1 MQEFHDIWEP
11 ILQALAEHVNSSTIM
26 KLWFNPLQLA
36 AFSDTTAVIIAESN
50 LKKNI
55 IINRH
60 KQILLDTF
68 ESTLGF
74 PVDVCILSDDP
85 EKIDREALQHDV
97 SMGFTADMLT
107 AKYARDPETEAA
119 AAQENTAVHAEPL
132 TSSSTASA
140 DTTVTPTAAP
150 AVHIRTQH
158 TEVPNTFHDT
168 AAADSQSTR
177 EQSAQLSLSQT
188 EPFLNSDYTFE
199 NFIVGSSNKFAHAAC
214 IAVANAP
221 AVAYNPLFI
230 HGQSGLGKTHL
241 LYAITNRIRES
252 RPNAN
257 IVYVKGETFT
267 NQLIESLSVSP
278 QYMAQF
284 RAKYRQADVLLID
297 DVQFIAGK
305 VSTQE
310 EFFNTFNEL
319 YEAKKQIILTSDR
332 PPKEIKTL
340 EDRLKSRFEWGL
352 IADIQPP
359 DLELRI
365 AILRKKALDM
375 GVDIPIDV
383 LNFLGENLK
392 SNIRQIEGVIRR
404 LGAYSNLAKRPI
416 TVEMARENIS
426 DVISGAEPVKVT
438 QDKIFHAVARKYGV
452 TVEDIRGKRRTRE
465 IAQARHVCIYIMRTV
480 TDLSLPSI
488 GRVFNRD
495 HSTILS
501 SIDTVQEKI
510 REDASLE
517 NDIDDLIKEITNQ

>member
-60 KQILLDTF
+60 KQILTETF

-74 PVDVCILSDDP
+74 PVDICILADDP

-97 SMGFTADMLT
+97 KIGFTADMLT
-107 AKYARDPETEAA
+107 AKYSVEQDTVQQEGVSEAA
-119 AAQENTAVHAEPL
+119 PV
-132 TSSSTASA
+132 
-140 DTTVTPTAAP
+140 
-150 AVHIRTQH
+150 H
-158 TEVPNTFHDT
+158 TEQPAQPVP
-168 AAADSQSTR
+168 AASNIPVVQQQPEPVPEPAHTKQNAPQSPV
-177 EQSAQLSLSQT
+177 QT
-188 EPFLNSDYTFE
+188 ELFHNSDYTFE

-221 AVAYNPLFI
+221 ATAYNPLFI
-230 HGQSGLGKTHL
+230 HGPSGLGKTHL
-241 LYAITNRIRES
+241 LYAITNRIREK
-252 RPNAN
+252 RPDAN

-267 NQLIESLSVSP
+267 NQLIESISDY
-278 QYMAQF
+278 QQAQF
-284 RAKYRQADVLLID
+284 RAKYRQADVFLID

-305 VSTQE
+305 TSTQE

-340 EDRLKSRFEWGL
+340 EDRLKTRFEWGL

-383 LNFLGENLK
+383 LNFLGEHLK

-404 LGAYSNLAKRPI
+404 LGAYSNLTKRPI
-416 TVEMARENIS
+416 TIEMARENIS
-426 DVISGAEPVKVT
+426 DVISGQEPVKVT

-480 TDLSLPSI
+480 TDMSLPSI

-501 SIDTVQEKI
+501 SIDTIQEKI

>member
-26 KLWFNPLQLA
+26 KLWFNPLELA

-50 LKKNI
+50 LKKNVI
-55 IINRH
+55 IKRY
-60 KQILLDTF
+60 KSILEEKF

-85 EKIDREALQHDV
+85 EKIDRDHLQHDV
-97 SMGFTADMLT
+97 SMGFTAEMLT
-107 AKYARDPETEAA
+107 VKYDKEPEPQTEAA
-119 AAQENTAVHAEPL
+119 KETPAVQQETRSAAESAYSGPAVSVNRTQTTTDPKDP
-132 TSSSTASA
+132 SSTE
-140 DTTVTPTAAP
+140 DQRGTK
-150 AVHIRTQH
+150 
-158 TEVPNTFHDT
+158 ELN
-168 AAADSQSTR
+168 
-177 EQSAQLSLSQT
+177 AQLSLSQT
-188 EPFLNSDYTFE
+188 EPFHNSDYTFD

-230 HGQSGLGKTHL
+230 HGPSGLGKTHL

-267 NQLIESLSVSP
+267 NQLIESLSVSQ

-284 RAKYRQADVLLID
+284 RAKYRQADVFLID

-305 VSTQE
+305 TSTQE

-340 EDRLKSRFEWGL
+340 EDRLKTRFEWGL

-416 TVEMARENIS
+416 TIEMARENIA

-452 TVEDIRGKRRTRE
+452 TIEDIRGKRRTRE

-480 TDLSLPSI
+480 TDMSLPSI

-495 HSTILS
+495 HTTILS
-501 SIDTVQEKI
+501 SVETIQAKI

>member
-11 ILQALAEHVNSSTIM
+11 ILQAIAEHVNSSTIM
-26 KLWFNPLQLA
+26 KLWFNPLELA

-50 LKKNI
+50 LKKNVI
-55 IINRH
+55 IKRY
-60 KQILLDTF
+60 KSILEEKF

-85 EKIDREALQHDV
+85 EKIDRDHLQHDV
-97 SMGFTADMLT
+97 SVGCTADMLT
-107 AKYARDPETEAA
+107 AKYDKEPEPQADTPKETTAAEAA
-119 AAQENTAVHAEPL
+119 AETPV
-132 TSSSTASA
+132 SS
-140 DTTVTPTAAP
+140 P
-150 AVHIRTQH
+150 AVIPTQTS
-158 TEVPNTFHDT
+158 TEPVSVESQT
-168 AAADSQSTR
+168 ADDQRIAKER
-177 EQSAQLSLSQT
+177 SAQLSLSQT
-188 EPFLNSDYTFE
+188 EPFHNSDYTFE

-230 HGQSGLGKTHL
+230 HGPSGLGKTHL

-267 NQLIESLSVSP
+267 NQLIESLSVSQ

-284 RAKYRQADVLLID
+284 RAKYRQADVFLID

-305 VSTQE
+305 TSTQE

-340 EDRLKSRFEWGL
+340 EDRLKTRFEWGL

-416 TVEMARENIS
+416 TIEMARENIA

-452 TVEDIRGKRRTRE
+452 TIEDIRGKRRTRE

-480 TDLSLPSI
+480 TDMSLPSI

-495 HSTILS
+495 HTTILS
-501 SIDTVQEKI
+501 SVDTIQAKI

>member
-26 KLWFNPLQLA
+26 KLWFNPLELA

-60 KQILLDTF
+60 KQILLETF

-107 AKYARDPETEAA
+107 AKYAREPEPAESV
-119 AAQENTAVHAEPL
+119 AAQETASVHAEPTAQ
-132 TSSSTASA
+132 TSATAPVP
-140 DTTVTPTAAP
+140 VTPTQQAETQAADND
-150 AVHIRTQH
+150 A
-158 TEVPNTFHDT
+158 
-168 AAADSQSTR
+168 AAADPLRTR

-221 AVAYNPLFI
+221 ATAYNPLFI
-230 HGQSGLGKTHL
+230 HGPSGLGKTHL
-241 LYAITNRIRES
+241 LYAITNRIREK
-252 RPNAN
+252 RPDAN

-267 NQLIESLSVSP
+267 NQLIESISDY
-278 QYMAQF
+278 QQAQF
-284 RAKYRQADVLLID
+284 RAKYRQADVFLID

-305 VSTQE
+305 PSTQE

-404 LGAYSNLAKRPI
+404 LGAYSNLSKRPI

-501 SIDTVQEKI
+501 SIDTIQAKI

>member
-11 ILQALAEHVNSSTIM
+11 ILQAIAEHVNSSTIM
-26 KLWFNPLQLA
+26 KLWFNPLELA

-50 LKKNI
+50 LKKNVI
-55 IINRH
+55 IKRY
-60 KQILLDTF
+60 KSILEEKF

-85 EKIDREALQHDV
+85 EKIDRDHLQHDV
-97 SMGFTADMLT
+97 SMGFSADMLT
-107 AKYARDPETEAA
+107 AKYDKEPDPQADAPKETTAAEAA
-119 AAQENTAVHAEPL
+119 AETPVSNPAVIPTQISAEPG
-132 TSSSTASA
+132 SVSGESQTAEDQRSA
-140 DTTVTPTAAP
+140 KE
-150 AVHIRTQH
+150 R
-158 TEVPNTFHDT
+158 
-168 AAADSQSTR
+168 
-177 EQSAQLSLSQT
+177 SAQLSLSQT
-188 EPFLNSDYTFE
+188 EPFHNSDYTFE

-230 HGQSGLGKTHL
+230 HGPSGLGKTHL

-267 NQLIESLSVSP
+267 NQLIESLSVSQ

-284 RAKYRQADVLLID
+284 RAKYRQADVFLID

-305 VSTQE
+305 TSTQE

-340 EDRLKSRFEWGL
+340 EDRLKTRFEWGL

-416 TVEMARENIS
+416 TIEMARENIA

-452 TVEDIRGKRRTRE
+452 TIEDIRGKRRTRE

-480 TDLSLPSI
+480 TDMSLPSI

-495 HSTILS
+495 HTTILS
-501 SIDTVQEKI
+501 SVETIQAKI

>member
-1 MQEFHDIWEP
+1 MQQFHDIWEP
-11 ILQALAEHVNSSTIM
+11 VLKALSEQFSSTTM
-26 KLWFNPLQLA
+26 NLWFTPLELA
-36 AFSDTTAVIIAESN
+36 AFSDTTAVIITESRI
-50 LKKNI
+50 KKKI
-55 IINRH
+55 VINH
-60 KQILLDTF
+60 YKEVLEKNFKD
-68 ESTLGF
+68 TLGF
-74 PVDVCILSDDP
+74 PVEVCILADEP
-85 EKIDREALQHDV
+85 EKIDREMLQYDV
-97 SMGFTADMLT
+97 GKGCTADALT
-107 AKYARDPETEAA
+107 VKYGFEQENTDVPAQPAHTAEDRTAATASSGPAAVTAEAA
-119 AAQENTAVHAEPL
+119 AKTAPTVITGTNEPL
-132 TSSSTASA
+132 SEQEQIAEQTLM
-140 DTTVTPTAAP
+140 
-150 AVHIRTQH
+150 
-158 TEVPNTFHDT
+158 
-168 AAADSQSTR
+168 QSLA
-177 EQSAQLSLSQT
+177 QS
-188 EPFLNSDYTFE
+188 EPFVNSDYTFD

-214 IAVANAP
+214 IAVANNP

-257 IVYVKGETFT
+257 IDYVKGETFT
-267 NQLIESLSVSP
+267 NQLIESIAVSA
-278 QYMAQF
+278 QYMAKF

-305 VSTQE
+305 PSTQE

-319 YEAKKQIILTSDR
+319 YDAKKQIILTSDR

-340 EDRLKSRFEWGL
+340 EERLKSRFEWGL

-365 AILRKKALDM
+365 AILRKKSIDM
-375 GVDIPIDV
+375 GVEIPLEV
-383 LNFLGENLK
+383 LDFLGENLR

-416 TVEMARENIS
+416 TTEMARENIA

-438 QDKIFHAVARKYGV
+438 QDKIFNAVARKYGV

-495 HSTILS
+495 HTTILS
-501 SIDTVQEKI
+501 SVDTIAEKI

-517 NDIDDLIKEITNQ
+517 NDIEDLIKEITNR

>member
-11 ILQALAEHVNSSTIM
+11 ILQALSEHVNSSTIM
-26 KLWFNPLQLA
+26 KLWFNPLELA

-50 LKKNI
+50 LKKNVI
-55 IINRH
+55 IKRY
-60 KQILLDTF
+60 KSILEEKF

-85 EKIDREALQHDV
+85 EKIDREHLQHDV
-97 SMGFTADMLT
+97 SMGFTADMLN
-107 AKYARDPETEAA
+107 AKYERDPEPQSDGAQDTTPAEAA
-119 AAQENTAVHAEPL
+119 VSPVRNPEPE
-132 TSSSTASA
+132 TRSEDPA
-140 DTTVTPTAAP
+140 PAAP
-150 AVHIRTQH
+150 AVHANTQ
-158 TEVPNTFHDT
+158 
-168 AAADSQSTR
+168 
-177 EQSAQLSLSQT
+177 EQNAQFSLSQA
-188 EPFLNSDYTFE
+188 EPFQNSDYTFE

-230 HGQSGLGKTHL
+230 HGPSGLGKTHL

-267 NQLIESLSVSP
+267 NQLIESLSISQ
-278 QYMAQF
+278 QYMVQF
-284 RAKYRQADVLLID
+284 RARYRQADVFLID

-305 VSTQE
+305 TSTQE

-340 EDRLKSRFEWGL
+340 EDRLKTRFEWGL

-416 TVEMARENIS
+416 TIEMARENIA

-495 HSTILS
+495 HTTILS
-501 SIDTVQEKI
+501 SVDTIQAKI

>member
-11 ILQALAEHVNSSTIM
+11 VLKALSEQFTSTIM
-26 KLWFNPLQLA
+26 NLWFNPLELA

-50 LKKNI
+50 IKKKI
-55 IINRH
+55 IINRY
-60 KQILLDTF
+60 KETLEQTF
-68 ESTLGF
+68 ESALGF
-74 PVDVCILSDDP
+74 PVEVCILSD
-85 EKIDREALQHDV
+85 ETAVIDRAQLQHDV
-97 SMGFTADMLT
+97 GMGMTGEVLC
-107 AKYARDPETEAA
+107 AKYAAENDAPAET
-119 AAQENTAVHAEPL
+119 TVD
-132 TSSSTASA
+132 TSSASPTAN
-140 DTTVTPTAAP
+140 TPKTAETAAP
-150 AVHIRTQH
+150 QTNREAAPASAESRTAQ
-158 TEVPNTFHDT
+158 
-168 AAADSQSTR
+168 
-177 EQSAQLSLSQT
+177 EQNAHLSLSQT
-188 EPFLNSDYTFE
+188 EPFQNSDYTFD

-214 IAVANAP
+214 IAVANSP
-221 AVAYNPLFI
+221 AIAYNPLFI
-230 HGQSGLGKTHL
+230 HGPSGLGKTHL
-241 LYAITNRIRES
+241 LYAITNRIRENK
-252 RPNAN
+252 PDAN

-267 NQLIESLSVSP
+267 NQLIESLSISP

-284 RAKYRQADVLLID
+284 RAKYRQADVFLID

-305 VSTQE
+305 TSTQE

-375 GVDIPIDV
+375 GVEVPIDV
-383 LNFLGENLK
+383 LNFLGENLR
-392 SNIRQIEGVIRR
+392 SNIRQLEGVIRR

-416 TVEMARENIS
+416 TIDMARENIA

-438 QDKIFHAVARKYGV
+438 QDKILNAVARKYGV
-452 TVEDIRGKRRTRE
+452 TIEDIRGKRRTRE
-465 IAQARHVCIYIMRTV
+465 IAQARHVSIYIMRNV
-480 TDLSLPSI
+480 TDLSLPSL

-495 HSTILS
+495 HTTILS
-501 SIDTVQEKI
+501 SVETIQAKI

>member
-60 KQILLDTF
+60 KQILLETF

-74 PVDVCILSDDP
+74 PVDVCILSDEP

-107 AKYARDPETEAA
+107 AKYAHDPETAEPVVAQETAAVHPEPTAQTSPAAPYGNIPAAQPQKTDLQTTDEDAA
-119 AAQENTAVHAEPL
+119 AADPL
-132 TSSSTASA
+132 R
-140 DTTVTPTAAP
+140 V
-150 AVHIRTQH
+150 
-158 TEVPNTFHDT
+158 
-168 AAADSQSTR
+168 R
-177 EQSAQLSLSQT
+177 EQSAQQSLSQT
-188 EPFLNSDYTFE
+188 EPFQNSDYTFE

-214 IAVANAP
+214 IAVANSP
-221 AVAYNPLFI
+221 AIAYNPLFI

-305 VSTQE
+305 PSTQE

-365 AILRKKALDM
+365 AILRKKSLDM

-452 TVEDIRGKRRTRE
+452 TIEDIRGKRRTRE

-488 GRVFNRD
+488 GRVFSRD

-501 SIDTVQEKI
+501 SIDTIQAKI

>member
-11 ILQALAEHVNSSTIM
+11 ILAALSEQFTSTIM
-26 KLWFNPLQLA
+26 NLWFNPLELA
-36 AFSDTTAVIIAESN
+36 AFSDTTAVVITESN
-50 LKKNI
+50 IKQKI
-55 IINRH
+55 IINRY
-60 KQILLDTF
+60 KETLEQCF

-74 PVDVCILSDDP
+74 PVAVCILSDET
-85 EKIDREALQHDV
+85 EKIDREQLQNDV
-97 SMGFTADMLT
+97 GLGMTADMLSL
-107 AKYARDPETEAA
+107 KYGKEQAFRAENTEPAA
-119 AAQENTAVHAEPL
+119 AASEPAQTPAAAQHAVP
-132 TSSSTASA
+132 TS
-140 DTTVTPTAAP
+140 AP
-150 AVHIRTQH
+150 AEMPASSAPTS
-158 TEVPNTFHDT
+158 DT
-168 AAADSQSTR
+168 AAALSAQ
-177 EQSAQLSLSQT
+177 EQNAQLSLTQM
-188 EPFLNSDYTFE
+188 EPFQNSDYTFE

-214 IAVANAP
+214 IAVANSP
-221 AVAYNPLFI
+221 AIAYNPLFI
-230 HGQSGLGKTHL
+230 YGQSGLGKTHL
-241 LYAITNRIRES
+241 LYAITNRIREK
-252 RPNAN
+252 RPDAN

-340 EDRLKSRFEWGL
+340 EERLKSRFEWGL

-365 AILRKKALDM
+365 AILRKKSVDM
-375 GVDIPIDV
+375 GVEMPIDV

-416 TVEMARENIS
+416 TTDMARENIA

-438 QDKIFHAVARKYGV
+438 QDKIFNAVARKYGV

-495 HSTILS
+495 HTTILS
-501 SIDTVQEKI
+501 SVDTIQAKI

>member
-11 ILQALAEHVNSSTIM
+11 VLQALAEHVNSSTIM

-60 KQILLDTF
+60 KQILLEIF

-74 PVDVCILSDDP
+74 PVEVCILSDDP

-97 SMGFTADMLT
+97 SMGFTADMLR
-107 AKYARDPETEAA
+107 AKYDSSDTGKNTGDPEPAMPEGAP
-119 AAQENTAVHAEPL
+119 EINAVHPEPI
-132 TSSSTASA
+132 TQPAPVKQTEPQNVYN
-140 DTTVTPTAAP
+140 DTPTADP
-150 AVHIRTQH
+150 MRI
-158 TEVPNTFHDT
+158 
-168 AAADSQSTR
+168 S
-177 EQSAQLSLSQT
+177 EQNAQLSLSQT
-188 EPFLNSDYTFE
+188 EPFQNSDYTFE

-416 TVEMARENIS
+416 TTEMARENIS

-501 SIDTVQEKI
+501 SIDTVQAKI